1 MYDYCDY
8 NKTEKLYQKMLDGLV
23 ENGYEI
29 DGDAYEEY
37 IIDEVAEKNPEK
49 YLVKVMIKVKN
60 KNDVPTVSF

>member
-1 MYDYCDY
+1 
-8 NKTEKLYQKMLDGLV
+8 MLDGLA
-23 ENGYEI
+23 EKDYEI

-60 KNDVPTVSF
+60 ENEKCRKVI